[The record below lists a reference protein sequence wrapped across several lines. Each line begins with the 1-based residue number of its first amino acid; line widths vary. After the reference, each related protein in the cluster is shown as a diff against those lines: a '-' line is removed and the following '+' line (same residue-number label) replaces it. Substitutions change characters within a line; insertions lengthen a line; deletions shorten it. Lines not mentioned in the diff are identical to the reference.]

1 MQYKPGVNIVPFL
14 PTPGKLRTTTKT
26 LESYYAGPQL
36 DTIQIEELRAMG
48 KKLQDD
54 PKYAKRSKLLEIPNP
69 S

>member
-36 DTIQIEELRAMG
+36 DTIQIEELRTMG
-48 KKLQDD
+48 KKLQDWD
-54 PKYAKRSKLLEIPNP
+54 DRRTSAYDWTHFD
-69 S
+69 